1 MKTNEEIYRARK
13 ERLLQ
18 NGMSEMQVDIYFQKL
33 KTNEQMYEAIKERL
47 LQNGMSEIQVNVY
60 FEKFINGQDGA
71 FGALVDSYPGEEFEK
86 IWFSLSDAD
95 QEEFMPIVF
104 PILGY
109 TQTDTRV
116 QALETL
122 RVKIAEK
129 EERNKR
135 EIMPEDKSWFSFR
148 HEVGPLA
155 KTKSS
160 INHFLRTNKYASTII
175 FFFKGKTIKDIYND
189 LIIRYKVMINNYKVK
204 REIDKIIKTNQ
215 DPSLEHDAACGSDCM
230 WHGVKKELRK
240 ETYPENIKST
250 RQEAENDTL

>member
-1 MKTNEEIYRARK
+1 METNEEIYNIIK
-13 ERLLQ
+13 QRLIQ
-18 NGMSEMQVDIYFQKL
+18 NGIMTEGWVDIHFK
-33 KTNEQMYEAIKERL
+33 R
-47 LQNGMSEIQVNVY
+47 
-60 FEKFINGQDGA
+60 FINSDSGP
-71 FGALVDSYPGEEFEK
+71 FGALVDAYPQDEFEK

-109 TQTDTRV
+109 TQTNTLK
-116 QALETL
+116 QAVEIL
-122 RVKIAEK
+122 RAKKIES
-129 EERNKR
+129 EERNRR
-135 EIMPEDKSWFSFR
+135 EITPEDKSWFSFR